1 MILRRKKVQK
11 RTQKWT
17 VTAIIVI
24 ISITLLGS
32 SFVAIFSPSQN
43 QSPEAQTQEALER
56 EYLARQERVQQLI
69 EAVESNPDNIEA
81 QIILADAYF
90 DKSRV
95 TGQLNYEDENQ
106 EDLQNAV
113 ELYQGILSKQDNNE
127 IALKLA
133 TAAFLLGD
141 TELAESTYTKL
152 LTEEPENIDALYG
165 YGLLLFYN
173 KQEYEQAEEK
183 WQEALKITTDEQ
195 MQARLEEM
203 IKVVQGI
210 NLNASEQEEPEE
222 K

>member
-1 MILRRKKVQK
+1 MQK

-17 VTAIIVI
+17 VTAIIIV

-32 SFVAIFSPSQN
+32 SFVAMFSPSQDP
-43 QSPEAQTQEALER
+43 SPEAQAQEALER

-69 EAVESNPDNIEA
+69 KAMESKPDNIEA
-81 QIILADAYF
+81 QIVLADAYF

-95 TGQLNYEDENQ
+95 TGQLKYDGEYE
-106 EDLQNAV
+106 EDLKQAV
-113 ELYQGILSKQDNNE
+113 ELYQGVLSKQDNNE
-127 IALKLA
+127 VMLKLA

-141 TELAESTYTKL
+141 TELAEETYTEL
-152 LTEEPENIDALYG
+152 LKGEPKNIDALYG

-173 KQEYEQAEEK
+173 KQEYRLAEEK
-183 WQEALKITTDEQ
+183 WQEALRISTDEQ

-203 IKVVQGI
+203 IKVAQGI
-210 NLNASEQEEPEE
+210 NQNASDQQEQEE

>member
-1 MILRRKKVQK
+1 MQK

-32 SFVAIFSPSQN
+32 SFVAIFSPNQN

-95 TGQLNYEDENQ
+95 TGQLNYDEEYE

-113 ELYQGILSKQDNNE
+113 ELYQDILSKQDNNE
-127 IALKLA
+127 IVLKLA

-141 TELAESTYTKL
+141 TELAESTYTEL
-152 LTEEPENIDALYG
+152 LTKEPENIDALYG

-183 WQEALKITTDEQ
+183 WREALKLTTDEQ

-210 NLNASEQEEPEE
+210 TLNASEQEEPEE

>member
-1 MILRRKKVQK
+1 MQK

-32 SFVAIFSPSQN
+32 SFVAMFSPSQDP
-43 QSPEAQTQEALER
+43 SPEAQTQEALEI
-56 EYLARQERVQQLI
+56 EYLARKERVQELTGTM
-69 EAVESNPDNIEA
+69 EVNPDNIEA
-81 QIILADAYF
+81 QMALADAYF

-95 TGQLNYEDENQ
+95 TGQLKYDGEYE
-106 EDLQNAV
+106 EDLQQAV
-113 ELYQGILSKQDNNE
+113 ELYQSVLSKQENNE
-127 IALKLA
+127 VMLKLA
-133 TAAFLLGD
+133 TAAFLLED
-141 TELAESTYTKL
+141 TELAEITYTKL

-173 KQEYEQAEEK
+173 KQEYRQAEEK

-210 NLNASEQEEPEE
+210 NSNASEQEGQE
-222 K
+222 KS